1 MKNIEINDSE
11 FKKIAKLIYD
21 YSGIHLQE
29 SKKHL
34 VRSRLRQ
41 RLTDL
46 NLDSFEQY
54 SKRVL
59 KDKTGKELSYLIQA
73 ISTNVTSFFRGPQHF
88 EFIENTVL
96 PRVVRRLRSSANEYA
111 HFWSAACSTGQEP
124 YSLAITLLENFD
136 NISNFDLKIL
146 ATDISQEVVK
156 TAKRGVYEKKHLKN
170 VSQEI
175 VDRYFTQ
182 FQNPDGEARFKVKK
196 PVRKLVRFGTLNL
209 KKQTFP
215 FSKKFDLIFSR
226 NVLIYFDGAMTQNL
240 AKKYYRN
247 LRPGGNLIL
256 GHSESL
262 TRVDHDFEFEE
273 ATIYKK

>member
-1 MKNIEINDSE
+1 MRNIEINDTE

-21 YSGIHLQE
+21 YSGIHLKE

-34 VRSRLRQ
+34 VRARLRK
-41 RLTDL
+41 RLIDL
-46 NLDSFEQY
+46 NLGSFEEY
-54 SKRVL
+54 SERVL

-88 EFIENTVL
+88 DFIENTVL

-124 YSLAITLLENFD
+124 YSLAITLLENID
-136 NISNFDLKIL
+136 NIANFDLKIL
-146 ATDISQEVVK
+146 ATDISREVVN

-170 VSQEI
+170 VSPEI
-175 VDRYFTQ
+175 VNKYFTHFQRPDGTDRY
-182 FQNPDGEARFKVKK
+182 KVKK
-196 PVRKLVRFGTLNL
+196 SVRKLVRFGTLNL

-226 NVLIYFDGAMTQNL
+226 NVLIYFDEAMTRNL
-240 AKKYYRN
+240 AKKFYRN

-262 TRVDHDFEFEE
+262 TRVEHEFEFVE